1 RLGDPGRPV
10 SRGLLAEAIGRHCR
24 RASAAANC
32 QGLASLVPGCSTR
45 NHRAFPHHQAA
56 VGCRR
61 QSPQHIAEKEIPM
74 LLKVFSNIYS
84 RRTQDIRRV
93 EAEAFY
99 QGAHGVE
106 IKSGLDEIQ
115 AKFDKQGAQLTQQS
129 IERQKKFETVLDHV
143 KELWTPV
150 EKLCVAVR
158 ERIGDRIPPFLLPMI
173 VATGAIFIAIA
184 EA

>member
-1 RLGDPGRPV
+1 
-10 SRGLLAEAIGRHCR
+10 
-24 RASAAANC
+24 
-32 QGLASLVPGCSTR
+32 
-45 NHRAFPHHQAA
+45 
-56 VGCRR
+56 
-61 QSPQHIAEKEIPM
+61 M

-173 VATGAIFIAIA
+173 VATSANSERCPVGWHC
-184 EA
+184 EVKKTGSEKENV